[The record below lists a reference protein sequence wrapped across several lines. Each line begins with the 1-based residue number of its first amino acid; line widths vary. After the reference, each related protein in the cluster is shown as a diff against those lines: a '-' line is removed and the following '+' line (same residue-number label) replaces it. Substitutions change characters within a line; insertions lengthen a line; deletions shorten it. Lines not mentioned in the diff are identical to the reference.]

1 VRRHKGRQAVQPRRR
16 AGPGRRARARPGR
29 AEPRCVAPT
38 GRESTPSSL
47 SRRPMLPLRMRGSEP
62 NHATDATARHAEAAA
77 RAAPGK
83 TTRGCSDSRTSEVTE
98 RSLARRQVWSAA
110 TGLSLS
116 NSQPF
121 SPSGANKFERANHK
135 ESDASAEAGW
145 PQNQNHWRLRAD
157 GPHPIF
163 SPPDDLLK
171 ARQGKRRCGS
181 VEPAGRERLHCPA
194 PRHDAAVFSLLPTST
209 TRFTR

>member
-1 VRRHKGRQAVQPRRR
+1 MRRHKGRQAVQPRRR

-83 TTRGCSDSRTSEVTE
+83 TTRGCSDVGGDGKEPCAAAGLVGRDGTLAVQLPAFF
-98 RSLARRQVWSAA
+98 SLGRKQI
-110 TGLSLS
+110 
-116 NSQPF
+116 
-121 SPSGANKFERANHK
+121 RACK
-135 ESDASAEAGW
+135 S
-145 PQNQNHWRLRAD
+145 
-157 GPHPIF
+157 
-163 SPPDDLLK
+163 
-171 ARQGKRRCGS
+171 QGKRRKRGGRVAAKSKPLEAACGRS
-181 VEPAGRERLHCPA
+181 TPNFFPSRRPPQGKARQAALRQRGASRPRKAALPCAPTRRSCLFPA
-194 PRHDAAVFSLLPTST
+194 TY
-209 TRFTR
+209 